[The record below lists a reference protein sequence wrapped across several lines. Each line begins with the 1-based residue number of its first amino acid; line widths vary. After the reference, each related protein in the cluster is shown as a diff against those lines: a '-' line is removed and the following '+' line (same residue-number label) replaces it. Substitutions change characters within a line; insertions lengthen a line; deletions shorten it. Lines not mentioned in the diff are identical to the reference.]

1 MSSSD
6 VSDVVV
12 NEVVENTKFN
22 TLETKVN
29 GLEKK
34 ILDAAT
40 LIHINQFNTD
50 KQREKK
56 NREKNWWCW
65 LKNIRYKWFSD

>member
-22 TLETKVN
+22 PLETKVN

-40 LIHINQFNTD
+40 LININQFNTD

-56 NREKNWWCW
+56 NREKNW
-65 LKNIRYKWFSD
+65 